1 MLPKQ
6 NMQCSHLMELT
17 PYTDFSRRPMCAT
30 HPLNRITLPQ
40 RRSEAPAQR
49 APRFPLTLSMTFS
62 TQSALV
68 VKALVRRRP
77 DRFLNMA
84 RATDTL
90 CGEAEDR
97 SELVGVAIPVFD
109 CIGRRLAWALV
120 PHGGLHRTAVGLG
133 DGRVAD
139 RPGIAGLG
147 RVPVAFDRDYESDVS
162 VRRCRL
168 WVLDR

>member
-1 MLPKQ
+1 
-6 NMQCSHLMELT
+6 MELT
-17 PYTDFSRRPMCAT
+17 PYTHFSRRPMCAT

-40 RRSEAPAQR
+40 RRSEALAQR
-49 APRFPLTLSMTFS
+49 APRFPPTLPMTFS

-77 DRFLNMA
+77 DRFLNLA

-90 CGEAEDR
+90 RREAEDR
-97 SELVGVAIPVFD
+97 SELVGVTIPVFD

-120 PHGGLHRTAVGLG
+120 PHGRLHRIAAGLG
-133 DGRVAD
+133 DGRVGD

-147 RVPVAFDRDYESDVS
+147 RVPVAFARHLTSAVS
-162 VRRCRL
+162 VGRCR
-168 WVLDR
+168 